1 MIDRSFSAA
10 LTFCLLVAATLAM
23 GSALLEIGGARSQH
37 ARAQQP
43 EVIQLQRVE
52 VTGKRSAPTTQV
64 AKTEGNNA
72 ALQRVQ

>member
-1 MIDRSFSAA
+1 MIDRTFSAA
-10 LTFCLLVAATLAM
+10 LTFCVLVAATLAM

-37 ARAQQP
+37 AQAQP

-64 AKTEGNNA
+64 AKIEGNNA

>member
-23 GSALLEIGGARSQH
+23 GSALLEIGGSRSQH
-37 ARAQQP
+37 AQAQP
-43 EVIQLQRVE
+43 EVVQLQRVE